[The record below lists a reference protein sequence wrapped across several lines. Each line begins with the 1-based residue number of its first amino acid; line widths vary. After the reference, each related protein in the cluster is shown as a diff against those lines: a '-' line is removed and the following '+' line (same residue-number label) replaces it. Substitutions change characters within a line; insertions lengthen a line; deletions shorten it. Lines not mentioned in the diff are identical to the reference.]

1 MNSRVIIKIKS
12 KNISRLLNKIY
23 KLNINIYNIK
33 VLNYNEFII
42 EIDINDIDKIKKT
55 CLLSKI
61 DIIEYKGKIK
71 YLNIFKF
78 NKVLYLSLLVGLI
91 LLLFLTNIIFD
102 IEVMHSSSTVR
113 NFVLDELKK
122 NGIHKY
128 QLKKGFN
135 QLEKIKTNILETNKD
150 IVEWLEIERVGT
162 KYIVKIEERKINNY
176 NVDNNYGD
184 IVSTHDAVIK
194 KIIAYDG
201 VKVKEVNDYVK
212 KGDIIISGNI
222 YLNDEIKDTVM
233 ARGEVYGEVWYKISI
248 EYPIYN
254 DNKEETGN
262 SYETYSINFF
272 NKSFLF
278 KKNTYINSYQ
288 TKKVLFSNNI
298 IPISITKNTI
308 YELKPIF
315 GVYTHAE
322 AILNAR
328 DYSKEKI
335 TETLGK
341 DEYIISD
348 KVLKYE
354 VNSNT
359 IVLEMFYK
367 IYKNIA
373 GFKRI
378 DNRGE

>member
-33 VLNYNEFII
+33 VLSHNEFII
-42 EIDINDIDKIKKT
+42 EIDINNIDKIKKT
-55 CLLSKI
+55 CLTSKI

-78 NKVLYLSLLVGLI
+78 NKVLYLSLLIGLI

-135 QLEKIKTNILETNKD
+135 KLEKIKTNILENNKD

-162 KYIVKIEERKINNY
+162 KYIVKIEERKTNNY
-176 NVDNNYGD
+176 NIDNNYGD
-184 IVSTHDAVIK
+184 IISTHDAVIK

-212 KGDIIISGNI
+212 KGDTIISGNI
-222 YLNDEIKDTVM
+222 YLNDEIKDTIM

-248 EYPIYN
+248 EYPIFN

-298 IPISITKNTI
+298 IPISITRNTI

-315 GVYTHAE
+315 GVYTYAE

-328 DYSKEKI
+328 DYAKDKI
-335 TETLGK
+335 TKTLGK

-367 IYKNIA
+367 IYKNIT

-378 DNRGE
+378 DSRRE